1 MPRGG
6 ARPGSGRKVGSTKAN
21 GLPTKVVR
29 VSTELPSEN
38 YQRLPE
44 LLARIQDWEEEMLA
58 AKARGESLRT
68 YEKLAKL
75 IEEVR
80 ALGY

>member
-1 MPRGG
+1 MARGG
-6 ARPGSGRKVGSTKAN
+6 VREGAGRKPGNTKAE

-29 VSTELPSEN
+29 VSTELPNES

-44 LLARIQDWEEEMLA
+44 LLARIDEWEERIMA
-58 AKARGESLRT
+58 AKDRGESMRT
-68 YEKLAKL
+68 YEKLVKL

>member
-6 ARPGSGRKVGSTKAN
+6 VRPGAGRKPGTTKAD

-29 VSTELPSEN
+29 VSTELPSEC
-38 YQRLPE
+38 YQRLPN
-44 LLARIQDWEEEMLA
+44 LLALVDDWEVRILA

-68 YEKLAKL
+68 YEKLAKF

>member
-6 ARPGSGRKVGSTKAN
+6 VRQGAGRKVGSTKAA

-29 VSTELPSEN
+29 VSSELPNEL
-38 YQRLPE
+38 YLRLPE
-44 LLARIQDWEEEMLA
+44 LLATINYREDEMEA

-68 YEKLAKL
+68 YEKMAKL
-75 IEEVR
+75 IEDIR
-80 ALGY
+80 GLGY

>member
-6 ARPGSGRKVGSTKAN
+6 VRLGAGRKAGSTKAA

-29 VSTELPSEN
+29 VSIELPNEL

-44 LLARIQDWEEEMLA
+44 LLATINYREDEMEA
-58 AKARGESLRT
+58 AKTRGESLRT
-68 YEKLAKL
+68 YEKMAKL
-75 IEEVR
+75 IEDIR

>member
-6 ARPGSGRKVGSTKAN
+6 TREGAGRKVGSTKP

-29 VSTELPSEN
+29 VSSELPNEL

-44 LLARIQDWEEEMLA
+44 LLAAITYWEDEMEA
-58 AKARGESLRT
+58 AKTRGESLRT
-68 YEKLAKL
+68 YEKMAKL
-75 IEEVR
+75 IEDVR

>member
-6 ARPGSGRKVGSTKAN
+6 TRANAGRPKGTTKAE

-29 VSTELPSEN
+29 VSTELPNEL

-44 LLARIQDWEEEMLA
+44 LLARIDDWEGEMKA
-58 AKARGESLRT
+58 AKARGESMRT

-75 IEEVR
+75 IDDIR
-80 ALGY
+80 QIGF

>member
-6 ARPGSGRKVGSTKAN
+6 VRQGAGRKVGSTKAA

-29 VSTELPSEN
+29 VSVELPNEL

-44 LLARIQDWEEEMLA
+44 LLATINYREM
-58 AKARGESLRT
+58 RW
-68 YEKLAKL
+68 KL
-75 IEEVR
+75 
-80 ALGY
+80 LGLEASHFVPIRRWQS